1 LLSTNPLQSLNE
13 YYDLNVD
20 QISHIVDLVR
30 GQLSVQNRITL
41 GALVVLDVHARDTL
55 IDIINKKVTEI
66 TDFQWLSQVYFLK
79 ILLTVLLL
87 LMLL

>member
-1 LLSTNPLQSLNE
+1 MLSTNPLQSLNE

>member
-20 QISHIVDLVR
+20 QISQSVDLVR